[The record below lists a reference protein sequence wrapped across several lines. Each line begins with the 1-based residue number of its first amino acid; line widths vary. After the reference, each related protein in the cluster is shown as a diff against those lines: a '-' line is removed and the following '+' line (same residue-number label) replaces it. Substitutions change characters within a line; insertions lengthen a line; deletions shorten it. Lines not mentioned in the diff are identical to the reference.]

1 MTSVS
6 SASLSSVS
14 SYNVG
19 STSSLDTN
27 GDGVVSAEEQSSGST
42 RTQDPT
48 VLSDSAANSTS
59 SQLSSDLMAMELSRG
74 DTTSTDQNATKSID
88 TDSDGKVTKEEFVN
102 ARPEDVSEEDSTKM
116 FEAID
121 SEDAGYVTEDQMQ
134 PDGKMPPPMMM
145 GGMGGMGDMQ
155 SLSSMM
161 SGDSSGSEDSM
172 SMDDVFSQMSSVINA
187 YRSAGG
193 TADETDTTGQTAAA

>member
-27 GDGVVSAEEQSSGST
+27 SDGVVSAEEQSAGST

-48 VLSDSAANSTS
+48 VLSDSAAKSTS
-59 SQLSSDLMAMELSRG
+59 SQLSSDMMAMVLARG
-74 DTTSTDQNATKSID
+74 DSSSTDQNSTKSID

-102 ARPEDVSEEDSTKM
+102 ARPEGASEEDSTKM

-121 SEDAGYVTEDQMQ
+121 SDDAGYVTEDQLQ
-134 PDGKMPPPMMM
+134 SETKMPPPMMM

>member
-27 GDGVVSAEEQSSGST
+27 SDGVVSAEEQSAGST

-59 SQLSSDLMAMELSRG
+59 SQLSSDMMAMVLARG
-74 DTTSTDQNATKSID
+74 DSSSTDQNATKSID
-88 TDSDGKVTKEEFVN
+88 TDSDGKVTQEEFVN
-102 ARPEDVSEEDSTKM
+102 ARPEGASEEDSTKM

-121 SEDAGYVTEDQMQ
+121 SEDAGYVTEDQLQ
-134 PDGKMPPPMMM
+134 SETKMPPPMM
-145 GGMGGMGDMQ
+145 MGGMGDMQ

>member
-1 MTSVS
+1 
-6 SASLSSVS
+6 
-14 SYNVG
+14 
-19 STSSLDTN
+19 
-27 GDGVVSAEEQSSGST
+27 
-42 RTQDPT
+42 
-48 VLSDSAANSTS
+48 
-59 SQLSSDLMAMELSRG
+59 
-74 DTTSTDQNATKSID
+74 
-88 TDSDGKVTKEEFVN
+88 
-102 ARPEDVSEEDSTKM
+102 
-116 FEAID
+116 
-121 SEDAGYVTEDQMQ
+121 
-134 PDGKMPPPMMM
+134 MMM

>member
-27 GDGVVSAEEQSSGST
+27 SDGVVSAEEQSAGST

-59 SQLSSDLMAMELSRG
+59 SQLSSDMMAMVLARG
-74 DTTSTDQNATKSID
+74 DSSSTDQNSTKSID

-102 ARPEDVSEEDSTKM
+102 ARPEGASEEDSTKM

-121 SEDAGYVTEDQMQ
+121 SDDAGYVTEDQLQ
-134 PDGKMPPPMMM
+134 SETKMPPPMMM